1 MRIPLYSGG
10 HHDRGFVVF
19 RCAPRLPSPRA
30 AVRNGA
36 HHLQVHGFCRVRAAT
51 ALPPD
56 LYDRRCLTALQ
67 AVGPLAPPLS
77 EAPMEGIY
85 LDCGAGGPQLKRN
98 PLDSATNSRSRASI
112 RIDTFQQ
119 GWLEDLFA
127 RP

>member
-98 PLDSATNSRSRASI
+98 PLGSGLGRVLYKHTATPSLQCNKRAVTPH
-112 RIDTFQQ
+112 R
-119 GWLEDLFA
+119 
-127 RP
+127 